1 MTQIFKSDLNV
12 KDVFDH
18 KTRRLKPGDRLVVQD
33 ESNGTR
39 VPIFRHVRFIKYCAT
54 PDLFIYVNDIGEERD
69 AWLDDIDSIWL
80 EPMTADEAEAL
91 MDSYCK
97 WELPEN
103 EADAVYR
110 LQHHS
115 YYDFFTPDGQL
126 KNAEAQ
132 QQLDSIIYQGKHA
145 T

>member
-1 MTQIFKSDLNV
+1 MTQIFKSDPNA

-18 KTRRLKPGDRLVVQD
+18 KKNQLHSGDRLVIAD

-39 VPIFRHVRFIKYCAT
+39 VPIFRHVRFIKYCTA
-54 PDLFIYVNDIGEERD
+54 PDRFFYVDDIGDERD

-80 EPMTADEAEAL
+80 DGMGCNEAKTL
-91 MDSYCK
+91 LDSYCK
-97 WELPEN
+97 WDLPEN

-110 LQHHS
+110 LQHYS
-115 YYDFFTPDGQL
+115 YYDFFTPDGQI

-132 QQLDSIIYQGKHA
+132 DRLDAVIYGRI
-145 T
+145 

>member
-1 MTQIFKSDLNV
+1 MTQIFKSDPKV

-18 KTRRLKPGDRLVVQD
+18 KKGQLQSGDRLVIAD

-39 VPIFRHVRFIKYCAT
+39 VPIFRHVRFIRYCVT
-54 PDLFIYVNDIGEERD
+54 PERFIYVDDIGDERD

-80 EPMTADEAEAL
+80 EPMTADDAEAI

-97 WELPEN
+97 WEWPEN

-110 LQHHS
+110 LQHYS
-115 YYDFFTPDGQL
+115 YYDFFTPDGQF

-132 QQLDSIIYQGKHA
+132 DRLDAVIYGRS
-145 T
+145 